1 MSTADTLAKAAVI
14 GAVGLIA
21 VLVLVGGPLMWWSP
35 RQLSLIHI

>member
-21 VLVLVGGPLMWWSP
+21 VLVLVGGPPVSYTHL
-35 RQLSLIHI
+35 RAHET